1 MVSISD
7 IENGWY
13 YWETEFSHANN
24 IVSADDFIKNELPP
38 NVDVYFPDENYLE
51 FIFEDGKYYSATIFG
66 NGDFTH
72 HQANFEFIK

>member
-7 IENGWY
+7 IESGSY
-13 YWETEFSHANN
+13 HWETKDSHANN
-24 IVSADDFIKNELPP
+24 TETANDFIENELPP
-38 NVDVYFPDENYLE
+38 NVDVYLQDENYLE

>member
-7 IENGWY
+7 IENGQY
-13 YWETEFSHANN
+13 YWETENSHADNTESANN
-24 IVSADDFIKNELPP
+24 FIENELPP
-38 NVDVYFPDENYLE
+38 NADVYFQDENYLE
-51 FIFEDGKYYSATIFG
+51 FIFENGKYYSATIFG

>member
-13 YWETEFSHANN
+13 YWETENSHANN
-24 IVSADDFIKNELPP
+24 TVSANDFIENELPL
-38 NVDVYFPDENYLE
+38 NVDVYFQDENYLE

-72 HQANFEFIK
+72 HQSNFEFIK

>member
-7 IENGWY
+7 IESGSY
-13 YWETEFSHANN
+13 HWETKDSHANN
-24 IVSADDFIKNELPP
+24 TETANDFIENKLPP
-38 NVDVYFPDENYLE
+38 DVDVYLQDENYLE

-72 HQANFEFIK
+72 HQANFEFIH

>member
-7 IENGWY
+7 IQNGSY
-13 YWETEFSHANN
+13 YWETEDSHTNNTETAN
-24 IVSADDFIKNELPP
+24 DFIKNELPP
-38 NVDVYFPDENYLE
+38 NVDVYFHDENYLE